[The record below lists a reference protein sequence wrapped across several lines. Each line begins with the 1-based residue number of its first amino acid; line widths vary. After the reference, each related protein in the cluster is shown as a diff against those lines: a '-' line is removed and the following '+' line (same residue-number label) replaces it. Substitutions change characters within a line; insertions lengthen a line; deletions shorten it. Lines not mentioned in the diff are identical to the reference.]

1 MRRHMVMAVFAGVVL
16 MYAIERAPMTAQS
29 APTRVAA
36 VPSEKGGQD
45 VFGAYEV
52 VAGWPK
58 KLSTN
63 PGHEGWTFGAG
74 QSVFAESAD
83 RIYVV
88 QRGELPEI
96 PQADDEEAV

>member
-58 KLSTN
+58 KLTHHPGTRGLDVRRGPERVRRKRRSRST
-63 PGHEGWTFGAG
+63 
-74 QSVFAESAD
+74 SCSAASC
-83 RIYVV
+83 RRS
-88 QRGELPEI
+88 RGR
-96 PQADDEEAV
+96 